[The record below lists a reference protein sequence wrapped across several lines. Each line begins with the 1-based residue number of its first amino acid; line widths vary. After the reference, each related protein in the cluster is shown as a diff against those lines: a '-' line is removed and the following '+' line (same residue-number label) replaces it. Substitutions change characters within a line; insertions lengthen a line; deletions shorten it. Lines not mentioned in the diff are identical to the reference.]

1 MFISQATSHRIF
13 QAKKGMGGYSISSNI
28 MIAKDSLGVLGAF
41 EKLLEYFTQWFIGHV
56 VFWLNFS
63 ISLNFILKILLID
76 MLIAFCQ

>member
-1 MFISQATSHRIF
+1 
-13 QAKKGMGGYSISSNI
+13 

-41 EKLLEYFTQWFIGHV
+41 EKLLEFLTQLFIGHV

-63 ISLNFILKILLID
+63 ISLNFILKILLKD

>member
-1 MFISQATSHRIF
+1 
-13 QAKKGMGGYSISSNI
+13 

-41 EKLLEYFTQWFIGHV
+41 EKLLEFLTPWFIGHV
-56 VFWLNFS
+56 VFLLNFS